1 MLNMIKGCRIDNPS
15 ILFEGYE
22 QTESGFIANVNA
34 EKIQHL
40 LEGFVLLHNECC
52 FIIIEVPTNVKEETA
67 LSADGTRLLHKD
79 VYYLDGL
86 TPDKAIEFLR
96 VFGEWFVHDGLSNFG
111 IGLHSGANEIV
122 LDKYNV
128 VTVYT
133 TTPRKYINFFESHN
147 IHEVFNIKT
156 AWDYFTHD
164 KPGESFLYEY
174 EGKNVYDMVEYLKR
188 YGLYFAERREN

>member
-1 MLNMIKGCRIDNPS
+1 MLNMIKGCRINNPS

-34 EKIQHL
+34 EKIQQL
-40 LEGFVLLHNECC
+40 LEEFVLLHNECC
-52 FIIIEVPTNVKEETA
+52 FIIIEVPTNAKEETA
-67 LSADGTRLLHKD
+67 LTAGGTQLFHKD

-86 TPDKAIEFLR
+86 TPDRAIDFLR

-122 LDKYNV
+122 LGKYNV

-133 TTPRKYINFFESHN
+133 KTPRKYINFFESHS
-147 IHEVFNIKT
+147 IHEVFNLKT
-156 AWDYFTHD
+156 AWDYFAYD

-174 EGKNVYDMVEYLKR
+174 EGKDVYDMIEYLKQ